1 MDSQA
6 FLNMIN
12 SPGLWIT
19 SSFMV
24 IASVLQ
30 SFIFFRTSLKEA
42 KELGI
47 ERQKYRAGIRSAVI
61 TSIGPS
67 FSPVIVLMSMV
78 AVLGSPT
85 TWMRLCDVGAAR
97 TELAVVSLAA
107 GLAGTEMGST
117 TFGST
122 AFSYSLWAM
131 ALNNLGWLVIVLL
144 LTHRM
149 SGIVTRMN
157 EKFDPRWVKLLMGGA
172 TLGLFAYLLT
182 NQLVGKTTVKWV
194 AAVISGAIMLLL
206 TTVFKKHQRIQEL
219 ALGIA
224 MLGGMFLTQAIMG

>member
-1 MDSQA
+1 MESQA
-6 FLNMIN
+6 FQQMIN

-19 SSFMV
+19 SGVMV

-30 SFIFFRTSLKEA
+30 AFIFFRTSLKEA

-78 AVLGSPT
+78 AVLGGPT

-107 GLAGTEMGST
+107 GLAGTEVGSAS
-117 TFGST
+117 FGST

-144 LTHRM
+144 LTPRM
-149 SGIVTRMN
+149 NGIVVKRNT
-157 EKFDPRWVKLLMGGA
+157 KFDPKWVKLLMGGA

-182 NQLVGKTTVKWV
+182 NQLVGKASIKWV
-194 AAVISGAIMLLL
+194 AAVLSGAIMLIL

>member
-1 MDSQA
+1 M
-6 FLNMIN
+6 
-12 SPGLWIT
+12 
-19 SSFMV
+19 
-24 IASVLQ
+24 
-30 SFIFFRTSLKEA
+30 
-42 KELGI
+42 
-47 ERQKYRAGIRSAVI
+47 
-61 TSIGPS
+61 
-67 FSPVIVLMSMV
+67 VLMSLIQ
-78 AVLGSPT
+78 AGLFLRTSWREAGRLGISQKKRRACLRSATLTALGPSLSPIIIMISMIAIAGGPT
-85 TWMRLCDVGAAR
+85 TWMVLNNVGAAR

-107 GLAGTEMGST
+107 GLAGTEVGSAS
-117 TFGST
+117 FGST

-149 SGIVTRMN
+149 NGIVVKMN
-157 EKFDPRWVKLLMGGA
+157 TKFDPKWVKLLMGGA

-182 NQLVGKTTVKWV
+182 NQLVGKASIKWV
-194 AAVISGAIMLLL
+194 AAVLSGAIMLIL